1 MTVYYDDAA
10 VSDMLK
16 TTALNL
22 GGDRGGVAYTVSGDV
37 IGSMSGSSHT
47 GDELTEGTLVCS
59 YICKVSNAL
68 DTLDCSIGE

>member
-1 MTVYYDDAA
+1 MTVYYSDAT

-22 GGDRGGVAYTVSGDV
+22 GGDSGGVAYTASGSV

-47 GDELTEGTLVCS
+47 GDELTEDTFVCS
-59 YICKVSNAL
+59 YICKVANAL
-68 DTLDCSIGE
+68 DTLDCSIWD